1 MKDSIVSSVRKDLK
15 QRSKLGI
22 KKYGVTLDRKDIDLK
37 GWLQHAYEECL
48 DQALYLKRSIE
59 EIETNELMDSATSYS
74 VSDLVKYNTHD
85 VFQSIKNNE
94 VHKIEECIYKNNKP
108 YYRLQNHSN
117 FLDEETLDENFKK
130 IETLIK

>member
-59 EIETNELMDSATSYS
+59 EIETKELECRIPTVSFKYS
-74 VSDLVKYNTHD
+74 RGDKM
-85 VFQSIKNNE
+85 E
-94 VHKIEECIYKNNKP
+94 HKQTESLYIIEDRMSKEGKP
-108 YYRLQNHSN
+108 YYRFQTYSKFFN
-117 FLDEETLDENFKK
+117 EETLDENFKK